1 MQNYLLDHPEL
12 VRLSS
17 WVREI
22 DKLELDWNLVYAKD
36 RKGIELTVRWVCWDE
51 NRREWGLLEWSI
63 VRSVGLDGH
72 SLSGRRGV
80 SNWSQESLEWRRV
93 EVNANSHS
101 LIYLN
106 WRFLILILSRY
117 LHLIN
122 NIKDHHSKNITNASS
137 RSFSDI
143 QSPVLF
149 PIPASWDARYVDLFI
164 TSSKCSTSHSTD

>member
-122 NIKDHHSKNITNASS
+122 NIKDHHSK
-137 RSFSDI
+137 
-143 QSPVLF
+143 
-149 PIPASWDARYVDLFI
+149 
-164 TSSKCSTSHSTD
+164 TSLMLRRDHSQTSNRQCFFQYQLLEMLVMWIFL